1 MLRAGEREFSHGQDL
16 GLVLLSERNGRR
28 MEKKNAP
35 MEGVGRKKK
44 KKKKKNSN
52 SNGEGILSFISPT
65 RFIFNKMLLLLSS

>member
-44 KKKKKNSN
+44 NSN

-65 RFIFNKMLLLLSS
+65 RFIFNNMLLILSS